1 MNYSPLLKERE
12 GFTKGIKMSVRAN
25 QSQQGSAVPLL
36 SRLQHL
42 FFAGCIVL
50 GIGATL
56 ALVATSPQYYGTQNG
71 IPVMVVAF
79 STANP
84 ALMQAHFIVGVLTVY
99 LLPVSLLTMAW
110 LAMRRSPWLASIAML
125 VVFITTI
132 PFAAF
137 SAQDALTYDLVGMG
151 NNPLFATIAQR
162 FNDDG
167 VMSYYNTLF
176 IVGTTFA
183 PALVGI
189 ALWRSRAVPLWAA
202 VLITFSRFLVFLV
215 YPFTQSFLPGVYI
228 QLLSWTPLLIGSI
241 PAALAMLNVPSTG
254 SQLTPSK
261 ETPPP
266 GSTVA

>member
-1 MNYSPLLKERE
+1 MNAVEDRPHQEKFAPL
-12 GFTKGIKMSVRAN
+12 VY
-25 QSQQGSAVPLL
+25 
-36 SRLQHL
+36 RLQRW

-50 GIGATL
+50 GIEATL
-56 ALVATSPQYYGTQNG
+56 ALVATSPQYYSTQNG

-84 ALMQAHFIVGVLTVY
+84 VLMQTHFIVGVLTVY

-110 LAMRRSPWLASIAML
+110 LAMRRSPWLASTAVL
-125 VVFITTI
+125 VVFLTTF

-137 SAQDALTYDLVGMG
+137 SAQDALTYDLVRMG
-151 NNPLFATIAQR
+151 NDPLFTTIAQR

-176 IVGTTFA
+176 IIGTTFA

-202 VLITFSRFLVFLV
+202 VLITFGRFLVFLV

-228 QLLSWTPLLIGSI
+228 QLLSWTPLFIGSI
-241 PAALAMLNVPSTG
+241 PAALAMLKG
-254 SQLTPSK
+254 PSK
-261 ETPPP
+261 ETL
-266 GSTVA
+266 SQEDH

>member
-1 MNYSPLLKERE
+1 MNAVEDRTHQEKSAPLLFCFQRW
-12 GFTKGIKMSVRAN
+12 
-25 QSQQGSAVPLL
+25 
-36 SRLQHL
+36 
-42 FFAGCIVL
+42 FFAVCIIL

-56 ALVATSPQYYGTQNG
+56 ALVATSPQYYSTQNG

-110 LAMRRSPWLASIAML
+110 LAMRRSPWLASTAML
-125 VVFITTI
+125 VVCITTI

-137 SAQDALTYDLVGMG
+137 SAQDALTYDLVRMG
-151 NNPLFATIAQR
+151 NNPLFVTIAQR

-167 VMSYYNTLF
+167 VMSYYNALF

-202 VLITFSRFLVFLV
+202 ILITFSRFLVFLV
-215 YPFTQSFLPGVYI
+215 YPFAQSFLLGVFI
-228 QLLSWTPLLIGSI
+228 QLLSWTPLFIGSI
-241 PAALAMLNVPSTG
+241 PAALAMLKG
-254 SQLTPSK
+254 PSK
-261 ETPPP
+261 ELVPP
-266 GSTVA
+266 GSRKA